1 MWSSEPLGVPGSI
14 LLVSGKR
21 YGRKCV
27 PCLPRKRTA
36 LRWPMHRAA
45 MTDAARC
52 DGLCTA
58 LRFPSCHG
66 TVCRPFFCMEPFG
79 LLPGFVRHIVVK
91 AVSGFR
97 GIMKCIREKP
107 NAGSMP
113 PRTLFE
119 RKTGLDSHHC
129 ALRLER
135 RGSES
140 RCPANPVCMNTR
152 SLPRDI
158 VWQASL
164 IFLLECGLSCRQ
176 ALRGRALHKLYVREH
191 M

>member
-1 MWSSEPLGVPGSI
+1 MAVTWQMGLASNALRCEPQRSV
-14 LLVSGKR
+14 
-21 YGRKCV
+21 
-27 PCLPRKRTA
+27 

-52 DGLCTA
+52 DGLCTV

-107 NAGSMP
+107 NAGFVP

-135 RGSES
+135 RGSEF

-164 IFLLECGLSCRQ
+164 ISLLECGLSCRQ

>member
-36 LRWPMHRAA
+36 LRWLMHR
-45 MTDAARC
+45 
-52 DGLCTA
+52 TA
-58 LRFPSCHG
+58 FPVLSRRSMPAILLYG
-66 TVCRPFFCMEPFG
+66 TSRSAFQIREAHRG
-79 LLPGFVRHIVVK
+79 KGGI
-91 AVSGFR
+91 GFR

-129 ALRLER
+129 ALRLEK
-135 RGSES
+135 RGCES
-140 RCPANPVCMNTR
+140 RCPANPICMNTG
-152 SLPRDI
+152 SLPRDTA
-158 VWQASL
+158 WQASS
-164 IFLLECGLSCRQ
+164 IFYWSVDCLVSRL
-176 ALRGRALHKLYVREH
+176 
-191 M
+191 

>member
-1 MWSSEPLGVPGSI
+1 MCSMSPSKTHRTAMADAPYCDDWCSTLRWLMHRTAFPVLSRRSMPAI
-14 LLVSGKR
+14 LLYGTIWPASRFREAHRGK
-21 YGRKCV
+21 G
-27 PCLPRKRTA
+27 
-36 LRWPMHRAA
+36 
-45 MTDAARC
+45 
-52 DGLCTA
+52 GI
-58 LRFPSCHG
+58 G
-66 TVCRPFFCMEPFG
+66 FC
-79 LLPGFVRHIVVK
+79 
-91 AVSGFR
+91 

-119 RKTGLDSHHC
+119 RKTGLDLHHC

-135 RGSES
+135 RGSEF

-164 IFLLECGLSCRQ
+164 ISLLECGLSCRQ